1 LRIILSFIAMIRC
14 LIVDDEPLALHILED
29 YISKVPFME
38 LVKST
43 TNPIEALTMVQDGNI
58 DLVFLD
64 VQMPELTGIQFL
76 RIANGKTKVILTT
89 AYPQYA
95 LEGYELDVVDYLLK
109 PIAFDR
115 FFKSAQKAQSIIHP
129 AAKAAAPIEQPV
141 QQSQPQNDF
150 MSDFIF
156 VKSEHKI
163 QKVYL
168 HQIQFI
174 EGLKDYISIFTT
186 TERIITLQNM
196 KKMED
201 TLPSQHFVRVHKSY
215 IVALN
220 KIDSIERS
228 RIRIGDKII
237 PVGDTY
243 RDDFFK
249 IIDGKNV

>member
-1 LRIILSFIAMIRC
+1 MPMIRC
-14 LIVDDEPLALHILED
+14 LVVDDEPLALHIVED
-29 YISKVPFME
+29 YISKVPFLQ

-43 TNPIEALTMVQDGNI
+43 TNPIEALTLVQQGSV

-76 RIANGKTKVILTT
+76 KIANGKVKVILTT

-115 FFKSAQKAQSIIHP
+115 FFKSVQKAQGIIEP
-129 AAKAAAPIEQPV
+129 SVKPITSHEPI
-141 QQSQPQNDF
+141 QQQNDF
-150 MSDFIF
+150 LSDFIF

-168 HQIQFI
+168 RDILFI
-174 EGLKDYISIFTT
+174 EGLKDYISIFTSA
-186 TERIITLQNM
+186 ERVITLQNM

-201 TLPSQHFVRVHKSY
+201 ALPEKHFIRVHKSY
-215 IVALN
+215 IVSLN

-228 RIRIGDKII
+228 RIWIGEKII

-243 RDDFFK
+243 RDPFFK
-249 IIDGKNV
+249 IIDRKNI

>member
-1 LRIILSFIAMIRC
+1 MIRC
-14 LIVDDEPLALHILED
+14 LVVDDEPLALHIIED
-29 YISKVPFME
+29 YISKIPFLQ

-43 TNPIEALTMVQDGNI
+43 TNPIEALTIVQEGGV
-58 DLVFLD
+58 DLVYLD

-76 RIANGKTKVILTT
+76 RIANGKAKVILTT

-95 LEGYELDVVDYLLK
+95 LEGYELDVIDYLLK

-115 FFKSAQKAQSIIHP
+115 FFKSAQKAQSIIQPSAKNSVKEEAVAVAVP
-129 AAKAAAPIEQPV
+129 AP
-141 QQSQPQNDF
+141 QSDF
-150 MSDFIF
+150 STDFIF
-156 VKSEHKI
+156 IKTEHKI

-168 HQIQFI
+168 HDILFI
-174 EGLKDYISIFTT
+174 EGLKDYISIFTEE
-186 TERIITLQNM
+186 ERIITLQNM

-201 TLPSQHFVRVHKSY
+201 ALPERHFVRVHKSY

-228 RIRIGDKII
+228 RIFIGEKVI

-243 RDDFFK
+243 RDQFFK
-249 IIDGKNV
+249 LIDGKNV

>member
-1 LRIILSFIAMIRC
+1 MIRC
-14 LIVDDEPLALHILED
+14 LVVDDEPLALHILED
-29 YISKVPFME
+29 YISKVPF
-38 LVKST
+38 LQLIKAT

-76 RIANGKTKVILTT
+76 KIANGKTKVILTT
-89 AYPQYA
+89 AYSQYA

-115 FFKSAQKAQSIIHP
+115 FFKAAQKAQGIISP
-129 AAKAAAPIEQPV
+129 NAKPPTPEPV
-141 QQSQPQNDF
+141 AQIQPQQQTDF
-150 MSDFIF
+150 SSDFIF
-156 VKSEHKI
+156 VKSEYKI

-168 HQIQFI
+168 HQILFI
-174 EGLKDYISIFTT
+174 EGLKDYISIFTSA
-186 TERIITLQNM
+186 ERIITLQNM

-201 TLPSQHFVRVHKSY
+201 TLPANHFVRVHKSY

-228 RIRIGDKII
+228 RIFIGDKII

-243 RDDFFK
+243 RDNFFK
-249 IIDGKNV
+249 IVEGKNI

>member
-1 LRIILSFIAMIRC
+1 MIRC
-14 LIVDDEPLALHILED
+14 LVVDDEPLALHILED
-29 YISKVPFME
+29 YIAKMPFLE

-43 TNPIEALTMVQDGNI
+43 TNPIEALQLVQSGGI

-89 AYPQYA
+89 AYSQYA
-95 LEGYELDVVDYLLK
+95 LEGYELDVIDYLLK

-115 FFKSAQKAQSIIHP
+115 FYKSVQKAQTIIQP
-129 AAKAAAPIEQPV
+129 NAKNEIKQEQSA
-141 QQSQPQNDF
+141 QQSDF
-150 MSDFIF
+150 LSDFIF
-156 VKSEHKI
+156 VKTEHKI

-168 HQIQFI
+168 NDILFI
-174 EGLKDYISIFTT
+174 EGLKDYISIFTPA
-186 TERIITLQNM
+186 ERIITLQNM

-201 TLPSQHFVRVHKSY
+201 ALPEKHFIRVHKSY
-215 IVALN
+215 IVSIN

-228 RIRIGDKII
+228 RIFIGDKVI

-249 IIDGKNV
+249 IVDGKNI

>member
-1 LRIILSFIAMIRC
+1 
-14 LIVDDEPLALHILED
+14 DEPLALNILED
-29 YISKVPFME
+29 YISKMPFLQ
-38 LVKST
+38 LVKAT
-43 TNPIEALTMVQDGNI
+43 TNPIEALTLVQAGAA

-76 RIANGKTKVILTT
+76 KIANGKAKVILTT
-89 AYPQYA
+89 AYPEYA

-115 FFKSAQKAQSIIHP
+115 FYKAVQKAQAILQPSATPAP
-129 AAKAAAPIEQPV
+129 AAPHIQL
-141 QQSQPQNDF
+141 QQQQDF
-150 MSDFIF
+150 VNDFIF
-156 VKSEHKI
+156 VKTEHKI

-168 HQIQFI
+168 HNILFI

-201 TLPSQHFVRVHKSY
+201 ALPEKYFIRVHRSY
-215 IVALN
+215 IVSID

-228 RIRIGDKII
+228 RIFIGDKII

-243 RDDFFK
+243 RDEFFK
-249 IIDGKNV
+249 IVDGKNV

>member
-1 LRIILSFIAMIRC
+1 MIKC
-14 LIVDDEPLALHILED
+14 LVVDDEPLALHIIED
-29 YISKVPFME
+29 YIAKVPF
-38 LVKST
+38 LQLIKAT
-43 TNPIEALTMVQDGNI
+43 TSAIEAITIVQDGGV

-115 FFKSAQKAQSIIHP
+115 FLKAVQKAQKIIEPVATKAILVKEEAP
-129 AAKAAAPIEQPV
+129 APAPAPYD
-141 QQSQPQNDF
+141 DF
-150 MSDFIF
+150 LSDFIF
-156 VKSEHKI
+156 VKTEHKI

-168 HQIQFI
+168 HNILFI

-186 TERIITLQNM
+186 EERIITLQNM

-201 TLPSQHFVRVHKSY
+201 VLPEKHFVRVHKSY

-228 RIRIGDKII
+228 RIFIGDKII
-237 PVGDTY
+237 PIGDTY
-243 RDDFFK
+243 RDQFFRL
-249 IIDGKNV
+249 IEGKNIG

>member
-1 LRIILSFIAMIRC
+1 MIRC
-14 LIVDDEPLALHILED
+14 LVVDDEPLALHILED
-29 YISKVPFME
+29 YIAKVPFLQ
-38 LVKST
+38 LVKAT
-43 TNPIEALTMVQDGNI
+43 TNPIEALTMVQEGNI

-76 RIANGKTKVILTT
+76 KIANGKAKVILTT
-89 AYPQYA
+89 AYSQYA

-115 FFKSAQKAQSIIHP
+115 FFKSAQKAQGIIQPSVKQAVVAEP
-129 AAKAAAPIEQPV
+129 A
-141 QQSQPQNDF
+141 QQIQQQQQDF
-150 MSDFIF
+150 LSDFIF
-156 VKSEHKI
+156 VKSEYKI

-168 HQIQFI
+168 HQILYI
-174 EGLKDYISIFTT
+174 EGLKDYISIFTP

-196 KKMED
+196 KKMEE
-201 TLPSQHFVRVHKSY
+201 TLPDRHFMRVHKSY

-228 RIRIGDKII
+228 RIFIGDKII

-243 RDDFFK
+243 RDQFFK
-249 IIDGKNV
+249 VIDGKNV

>member
-1 LRIILSFIAMIRC
+1 MIRC

-38 LVKST
+38 LIKST
-43 TNPIEALTMVQDGNI
+43 TNPIEALTLVQEGNI

-115 FFKSAQKAQSIIHP
+115 FFKAAQKAQGILQPSRQAPVTEP
-129 AAKAAAPIEQPV
+129 AQV
-141 QQSQPQNDF
+141 QPQNDF

-168 HQIQFI
+168 HQILFI

-186 TERIITLQNM
+186 AERIITLQNM

-201 TLPSQHFVRVHKSY
+201 TLPEKHFIRVHKSY

-237 PVGDTY
+237 PIGDTY
-243 RDDFFK
+243 REEFFK
-249 IIDGKNV
+249 LIDGK

>member
-1 LRIILSFIAMIRC
+1 MIRC

-29 YISKVPFME
+29 YMSKIPFMQ
-38 LVKST
+38 LVLAT
-43 TNPIEALTMVQDGNI
+43 TNPIEALTLVQQGSV

-76 RIANGKTKVILTT
+76 KIANGRAKVILTT

-95 LEGYELDVVDYLLK
+95 LEGYELDVIDYLLK

-115 FFKSAQKAQSIIHP
+115 FFKSIQKAQAILQP
-129 AAKAAAPIEQPV
+129 ASVKQAMAQPAT
-141 QQSQPQNDF
+141 QQKQQDLL
-150 MSDFIF
+150 SDFIF
-156 VKSEHKI
+156 VKTEHKI

-168 HQIQFI
+168 NDILFI
-174 EGLKDYISIFTT
+174 EGLKDYISIFTPA
-186 TERIITLQNM
+186 ERIITLQNM

-201 TLPSQHFVRVHKSY
+201 ALPSRHFIRVHKSY
-215 IVALN
+215 IVSIN

-228 RIRIGDKII
+228 RIFIADKII

-243 RDDFFK
+243 REEFFK
-249 IIDGKNV
+249 IIDGKNI

>member
-1 LRIILSFIAMIRC
+1 MIRC
-14 LIVDDEPLALHILED
+14 LVVDDEPLALHILED
-29 YISKVPFME
+29 YIAKMPFLE

-43 TNPIEALTMVQDGNI
+43 TNPIEALQLVQAGGI

-89 AYPQYA
+89 AYSQYA
-95 LEGYELDVVDYLLK
+95 LEGYELDVIDYLLK

-115 FFKSAQKAQSIIHP
+115 FYKSVQKAQTIIQP
-129 AAKAAAPIEQPV
+129 ATKTEVKQEQSSP
-141 QQSQPQNDF
+141 QSDF
-150 MSDFIF
+150 LSDFIF
-156 VKSEHKI
+156 VKTEHKI

-168 HQIQFI
+168 NDILFI
-174 EGLKDYISIFTT
+174 EGLKDYISIFTAA
-186 TERIITLQNM
+186 ERIITLQNM

-201 TLPSQHFVRVHKSY
+201 ALPEKHFIRVHKSY
-215 IVALN
+215 IVSIN

-228 RIRIGDKII
+228 RIFISDKVI

-243 RDDFFK
+243 RDEFFK
-249 IIDGKNV
+249 IVDGKNI